1 MNKLIKI
8 IINQILIF
16 IWKIK
21 KIPFSIGYGFA
32 RKKKILT
39 LIEDKNTSLDI
50 YQVKGLDE
58 RLVEYKWIF
67 QYISKVKSKTILD
80 AGSTLNFDFLL
91 EKIDRSNRIFIQ
103 TLYPETTNFNYLN
116 VNYIYE
122 DLKSSIFIN
131 DFFDYIICI
140 STLEHIGF
148 DNSFYNHNKIKTKVN
163 DGNDKKYL
171 DVIIEFKR
179 ILKINGKLL
188 ITVPFGK
195 KIIFNH
201 LQQFDIDDV
210 KKIIDIFKPSRYS
223 LRFFTYK
230 DFGWIEVKYQDCSES
245 LIRVDYSKQT
255 EDHLAS
261 ARSICLIEL
270 YK

>member
-1 MNKLIKI
+1 MIKLIKI
-8 IINQILIF
+8 IIGQIIIF
-16 IWKIK
+16 IWNIK
-21 KIPFSIGYGFA
+21 KIPFSIGYGLV
-32 RKKKILT
+32 RKKKILK
-39 LIEDKNTSLDI
+39 LIEDNKASLDI
-50 YQVKGLDE
+50 CHVKGLDE

-67 QYISKVKSKTILD
+67 QYISNLNSKTILD

-91 EKIDRSNRIFIQ
+91 EKIDRSNNIFIQ
-103 TLYPETTNFNYLN
+103 TLYSESKNYNYLN
-116 VNYIYE
+116 INYIYD

-148 DNSFYNHNKIKTKVN
+148 DNSFYNYNKIETN
-163 DGNDKKYL
+163 ESNGNDKKYL
-171 DVIIEFKR
+171 DVVVEFKR

-188 ITVPFGK
+188 ITIPFGK
-195 KIIFNH
+195 KIKFNH
-201 LQQFDIDDV
+201 LQQFDINDV
-210 KKIIDIFKPSRYS
+210 NKIIDIFEPKSHN

-230 DFGWIEVKYQDCSES
+230 NCGWFEVKYQDCSES

-255 EDHLAS
+255 KDHLAS

-270 YK
+270 NK